1 MSKVFQGKFKLKY
14 KEEEQFKVDQF
25 YQFKKNFSKFHTD
38 WTVCDKEIRSQAI
51 IIK

>member
-25 YQFKKNFSKFHTD
+25 HQFKKTLVSFILTGPYVTKKSEAK
-38 WTVCDKEIRSQAI
+38 QLL
-51 IIK
+51 